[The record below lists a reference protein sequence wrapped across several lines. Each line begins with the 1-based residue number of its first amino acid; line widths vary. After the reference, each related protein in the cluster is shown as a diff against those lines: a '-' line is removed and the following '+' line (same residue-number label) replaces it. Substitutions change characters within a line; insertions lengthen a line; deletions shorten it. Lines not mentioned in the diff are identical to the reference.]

1 MSENKK
7 LSMEELGR
15 LNPEEFKSSEKTP
28 LVFLLD
34 DVRSMNNVGSVF
46 RSADAFLI
54 EGIEL
59 CGITPCPPHREIQK
73 TALGATETVRWQ
85 HHDNAVHAVLELKA
99 QGFVILCAEQVSNS
113 VMLTSAKFTADKKY
127 VVILGNEVDGVNQQL
142 VDLADYCLE
151 IPQSGTKHSLNIS
164 VAAGIIAWEVYRQV
178 SQ

>member
-15 LNPEEFKSSEKTP
+15 LNPDEFKSSEKTP

-46 RSADAFLI
+46 RSADAFRI

-85 HHDNAVHAVLELKA
+85 HHGNAVAAAKELKA
-99 QGFVILCAEQVSNS
+99 QGFTILCAEQVSNS
-113 VMLTSAKFTADKKY
+113 KLLTQAEFSADKKY
-127 VVILGNEVDGVNQQL
+127 VVILGNEVDGVNQEL

-178 SQ
+178 NR